1 MVIRYRH
8 RNRFTFILFFF
19 IFFSS
24 PLFSPRTAPSSPPPL
39 LFFVLNS
46 RDSPS
51 SRFDDPS
58 SDPRGSPNSDPDFAR
73 SLVIPAKKRKE
84 KEPDETKTVETKTI
98 RYFHRFHT
106 TAAKA
111 LFFKPRVESR
121 FVETARTCG
130 KL

>member
-51 SRFDDPS
+51 SFDDPS

-84 KEPDETKTVETKTI
+84 KEPDETKTVETKAI